1 MKNHLKIIAAV
12 TLVALMVVAGW
23 LRLTAVTAAP
33 MADFVGLNGAACV
46 YATIGEAIAAAADG
60 DTIHLSPKTYN
71 ETLGILDKDLHFTA
85 ATADCATAT
94 PEANH
99 DDYIIDG
106 GGAAAFEGGLVH
118 IAPGR
123 TVTFTAIRLEKAQA
137 VRGGI
142 VYVAEGATAVFNR
155 GVVRDGFANDS
166 GGLIY
171 VAADASLF
179 IDNQFFSQGLTGSL
193 LREGA
198 AGNKGGALYLE
209 GYADLFDV
217 RVESGTASLGGGIG
231 IAGDGHLVLRQSSL
245 GIIFAG
251 INTAD
256 AGGGIHMT
264 GQARLEM
271 HRSSAIGRNKALLS
285 HGGGI
290 YADGNTAIDLYGQ
303 SVIFGNEAALLG
315 GGIFV
320 TNGASL
326 TLHDQSQVG
335 YTSLGNGNKAMHGGG
350 IYALGAQQVTL
361 TANARIRHNQATNSG
376 GGILLAGD
384 SPLHITGGLIHGN
397 QAGIWGGGLAVIE
410 GSAHLTNVQIS
421 ANQAQESGGGIYQ
434 HNAINNQLA
443 ITNSQIIS
451 NTAVQFGGGIGSLVP
466 VIWNDTNG
474 SSRLAGNHAGADGGG
489 VYYTGTGP
497 LHFIAQSANSQIVI
511 EDNSANG
518 NGGGIYNHQ
527 GALAMAGNVW
537 LQHNVAVGDGGG
549 VYKIDG
555 AVGIFA
561 LGLGGSPLI
570 RHNEALNG
578 RGGGF
583 YLNNVPN
590 AILYGATISENRAD
604 SDGGG
609 LFASNNSAVTSINS
623 RFHQNQASD
632 GGGLYLSNSNA
643 HITTHPSCVN
653 ATLPANRSCSELRG
667 NMSAG
672 EGGAI
677 GMEFASELIMENT
690 AVISNTSGMGGGI
703 YSSGLA
709 HIEIT
714 NSLLTHNVGKALY
727 VENNASLDL
736 VQTTFAANDWAVL
749 VTSAGATV
757 AQDNNIIWGNDTGV
771 QSAAVVPAGCSIS
784 QNGVWGTA
792 DDPLFQTTLRGD
804 YRLGSGS
811 PAVDACAIGVD
822 VDLDG
827 IPRPQGA
834 DYDMGA
840 FESGRPLFLFPAA
853 LAVPEGNA
861 GLTPAPFT
869 IFLSEPSAEEISV
882 TVTAVANTALEAVDF
897 APLNETV
904 IFPAGAVSQTVMLQ
918 IIGDLIYEGDE
929 QFELHLSDGQGAEL
943 TAVLSTITII
953 DDDPQPTLTVAD
965 ASAVEGDEG
974 STPMLFAVTL
984 SHPSAFTVT
993 VDFATGDAGDTAAPD
1008 VDYQATAGTVTI
1020 LPGQTTAVITV
1031 RVYGDEEEEEDE
1043 QFSLRLFNPQGA
1055 FLATPSATG
1064 TIIDDDG
1071 LSYLY
1076 LPIIIR

>member
-1 MKNHLKIIAAV
+1 MKSQLQALIV
-12 TLVALMVVAGW
+12 GVGFVLFVAAGW
-23 LRLTAVTAAP
+23 VGLTAVTAAP
-33 MADFVGLNGAACV
+33 MADFVGLNGADCA
-46 YATIGEAIAAAADG
+46 YATIGEAIADAADG

-71 ETLGILDKDLHFTA
+71 ETLGMLDRDLHFTA
-85 ATADCATAT
+85 ATADCTTAT
-94 PEANH
+94 PEAHH

-123 TVTFTAIRLEKAQA
+123 MVTFTAIRLEKAQA

-155 GVVRDGFANDS
+155 VEVRDGFANDS

-179 IDNQFFSQGLTGSL
+179 IQNPFFPGKGGSF
-193 LREGA
+193 LRTGA
-198 AGNKGGALYLE
+198 AGNAGGALYLE
-209 GYADLFDV
+209 GYADFFDT
-217 RVESGTASLGGGIG
+217 RQFSSTAPMGGGVAIV
-231 IAGDGHLVLRQSSL
+231 GDGHLVLRQNSRVG
-245 GIIFAG
+245 GILPKNSA
-251 INTAD
+251 N

-264 GQARLEM
+264 GQARLELFQG
-271 HRSSAIGRNKALLS
+271 SIIQRNEALVS

-290 YADGNTAIDLYGQ
+290 YADGNVTIDLYDN
-303 SVIFGNEAALLG
+303 SSIYGNQTNLLG
-315 GGIFV
+315 GGIFAA
-320 TNGASL
+320 NGASL
-326 TLHDQSQVG
+326 TLHDQSRVG
-335 YTSLGNGNKAMHGGG
+335 ASNPANYNGAMHGGG
-350 IYALGAQQVTL
+350 IYALAAQQVTL
-361 TANARIRHNQATNSG
+361 AGATVQGNQATGSG

-384 SPLHITGGLIHGN
+384 SPLTISGGLIHGN

-434 HNAINNQLA
+434 HNAINNRLV
-443 ITNSQIIS
+443 ITNSQVIS

-489 VYYTGTGP
+489 VYYTGTGL

-511 EDNSANG
+511 EGNSANG

-527 GALAMAGNVW
+527 GALAMVGNVW
-537 LQHNVAVGDGGG
+537 LQHNVAVGGGGG

-555 AVGIFA
+555 AVSIFA
-561 LGLGGSPLI
+561 LGLGRSPLI

-583 YLNNVPN
+583 YLNNVPD

-609 LFASNNSAVTSINS
+609 LFANNNSAVTSINS

-632 GGGLYLSNSNA
+632 GGGLFLSNSNA
-643 HITTHPSCVN
+643 HITTHPSCAN
-653 ATLPANRSCSELRG
+653 ATLPANHYCSELRG
-667 NMSAG
+667 NVSAG

-677 GMEFASELIMENT
+677 GMEFASELILEYT
-690 AVISNTSGMGGGI
+690 AVISNTSSMGGGI

-714 NSLLTHNVGKALY
+714 NSLLAHNVGKALY

-736 VQTTFAANDWAVL
+736 VQTTFAANDWAVH

-757 AQDNNIIWGNDTGV
+757 AQANNIFWGNDTGV
-771 QSAAVVPAGCSIS
+771 QSAVAVPAGCSIS

-811 PAVDACAIGVD
+811 PAIDACAIGVD

-840 FESGRPLFLFPAA
+840 FESGRPLFLFPAT
-853 LAVPEGNA
+853 LTVTEGDA
-861 GLTPAPFT
+861 GFNESPFVVW
-869 IFLSEPSAEEISV
+869 LSEPGVEEAVV
-882 TVTAVANTALEAVDF
+882 TVTTVPGTAQANVDF
-897 APLNETV
+897 VPFTETFV
-904 IFPAGAVSQTVMLQ
+904 FPAGTISQTILLQ
-918 IIGDLIYEGDE
+918 VVGDLIYEGDE
-929 QFELHLSDGQGAEL
+929 TFELHLSDAQGAEL
-943 TAVLSTITII
+943 TTGLATITIA
-953 DDDPQPTLTVAD
+953 DDDPLPTLSVAD
-965 ASAVEGDEG
+965 TAVVEGDEDT
-974 STPMLFAVTL
+974 TPMLFAVTL
-984 SHPSAFTVT
+984 SNPSAFPVS
-993 VDFATGDAGDTAAPD
+993 VDFATGDAGDTATPD
-1008 VDYQATAGTVTI
+1008 VDYQASSGTVTI
-1020 LPGQTTAVITV
+1020 LAGQTTAVITI
-1031 RVYGDEEEEEDE
+1031 RVYGDELEEEDE
-1043 QFSLRLFNPQGA
+1043 QFTLRLFNPQGA
-1055 FLATPSATG
+1055 MLANTQATG

-1071 LSYLY
+1071 LRQIF
-1076 LPIIIR
+1076 LPVIIR

>member
-1 MKNHLKIIAAV
+1 L
-12 TLVALMVVAGW
+12 
-23 LRLTAVTAAP
+23 
-33 MADFVGLNGAACV
+33 ADFVGLNGAACA
-46 YATIGEAIAAAADG
+46 YATIGEAIADAADG

-71 ETLGILDKDLHFTA
+71 ETLGMLDRDLHFTA

-94 PEANH
+94 PDASY

-118 IAPGR
+118 VAPGR
-123 TVTFTAIRLEKAQA
+123 TVTFTAITLENAQA

-142 VYVAEGATAVFNR
+142 VYVAEGAITILNR
-155 GVVRDGFANDS
+155 VRVRSGFANDS

-171 VAADASLF
+171 VTEGASLF
-179 IDNQFFSQGLTGSL
+179 LENQFFPEKLGSFL
-193 LREGA
+193 DGGT
-198 AGNKGGALYLE
+198 AGNTGGALYLE
-209 GYADLFDV
+209 GDANFFNGRV
-217 RVESGTASLGGGIG
+217 RSSTAPLGGGV
-231 IAGDGHLVLRQSSL
+231 AVSANGHLILRQSFVGS
-245 GIIFAG
+245 GFVPNKA
-251 INTAD
+251 N

-264 GQARLEM
+264 GLARLEM
-271 HRSSAIGRNKALLS
+271 FQGSGIVFNEALVS

-290 YADGNTAIDLYGQ
+290 YAEGNVAIDLYDSG
-303 SVIFGNEAALLG
+303 VYGNDAALLG
-315 GGIFV
+315 GGVFA
-320 TNGASL
+320 TNGARL

-335 YTSLGNGNKAMHGGG
+335 SSSPTNYNSAMHGGG
-350 IYALGAQQVTL
+350 IYALAAQQVTL
-361 TANARIRHNQATNSG
+361 AGATVQGNQATNSG
-376 GGILLAGD
+376 GGILLAGG

-410 GSAHLTNVQIS
+410 GKAYLTDVQIS
-421 ANQAQESGGGIYQ
+421 ANQAQERGGGIYQ
-434 HNAINNQLA
+434 HNAINNQLV

-451 NTAVQFGGGIGSLVP
+451 NTAVQFGGGISIDSLLS

-489 VYYTGTGP
+489 VHYTGTGL
-497 LHFIAQSANSQIVI
+497 LHFIAQPANSQIVI
-511 EDNSANG
+511 EGNSANG
-518 NGGGIYNHQ
+518 NGGGIYSHQ
-527 GALAMAGNVW
+527 GALAMSGNVW

-549 VYKIDG
+549 VYKSNG
-555 AVGIFA
+555 AVGVFP

-583 YLNNVPN
+583 YLNNVFSASLHN
-590 AILYGATISENRAD
+590 ATISENRAD

-609 LFASNNSAVTSINS
+609 LFASNNSAVTSTNS

-632 GGGLYLSNSNA
+632 GGGLFLSNSKA
-643 HITTHPSCVN
+643 HITTHPSCAN
-653 ATLPANRSCSELRG
+653 ATLPANQYCSELRG
-667 NMSAG
+667 NVSAG

-677 GMEFASELIMENT
+677 GMEFASELILEYT
-690 AVISNTSGMGGGI
+690 AVISNAAAMGGGI

-714 NSLLTHNVGKALY
+714 NSLLTHNSGAALHMA
-727 VENNASLDL
+727 NTASLDL

-757 AQDNNIIWGNDTGV
+757 AQDNNIIWGNGFGV
-771 QSAAVVPAGCSIS
+771 QSAVAVPTGCSIS

-811 PAVDACAIGVD
+811 PAIDACAVGADID
-822 VDLDG
+822 MDG

-853 LAVPEGNA
+853 LAVPEGDAN
-861 GLTPAPFT
+861 LTPAPFT
-869 IFLSEPSAEEISV
+869 IFLSEPSAEEVSV
-882 TVTAVANTALEAVDF
+882 TVTAVAGTALEAVDF

-904 IFPAGAVSQTVMLQ
+904 IFPASAVSQTVMLQ

-929 QFELHLSDGQGAEL
+929 QFKLDLSDGQGAEL
-943 TAVLSTITII
+943 TAVLVAITII
-953 DDDPQPTLTVAD
+953 DDDPQPTLTVAG
-965 ASAVEGDEG
+965 ASAVEGDED

-993 VDFATGDAGDTAAPD
+993 VDFATGDAGDTAVPD
-1008 VDYQATAGTVTI
+1008 VDYQATAGTLTV
-1020 LPGQTTAVITV
+1020 LPGQTTAVVTV
-1031 RVYGDEEEEEDE
+1031 RIYGDELEEEDE
-1043 QFSLRLFNPQGA
+1043 QFTLRLFNPQGA
-1055 FLATPSATG
+1055 MLANTQATG

-1071 LSYLY
+1071 LRQIF
-1076 LPIIIR
+1076 LPVIIR

>member
-1 MKNHLKIIAAV
+1 MKSQLQALIVGIGFV
-12 TLVALMVVAGW
+12 LFVAAGW
-23 LRLTAVTAAP
+23 VGLTAVTAAP
-33 MADFVGLNGAACV
+33 MADFVGLNGAACA
-46 YATIGEAIAAAADG
+46 YATIAEAIAAATDG

-71 ETLGILDKDLHFTA
+71 ETLGTLDKELHFTA
-85 ATADCATAT
+85 ATADCTTAT
-94 PEANH
+94 PEAHH
-99 DDYIIDG
+99 DNYIIDG

-123 TVTFTAIRLEKAQA
+123 TVTFTAIRLAKAQA

-155 GVVRDGFANDS
+155 VEVRDGFANDS

-171 VAADASLF
+171 VATDASLLIQNPLF
-179 IDNQFFSQGLTGSL
+179 PNEWGST
-193 LREGA
+193 LRAGA
-198 AGNKGGALYLE
+198 AGNAGGGLYLE
-209 GYADLFDV
+209 GYADLFDT
-217 RVESGTASLGGGIG
+217 RLFSSKAPLGGGVAIV
-231 IAGDGHLVLRQSSL
+231 GDGHLVLRQDSRVG
-245 GIIFAG
+245 GILPKNSA
-251 INTAD
+251 N
-256 AGGGIHMT
+256 AGGGIHMA
-264 GQARLEM
+264 GQARLELLQN
-271 HRSSAIGRNKALLS
+271 SIIDRNEALVS

-290 YADGNTAIDLYGQ
+290 YADGDVTIELYDN
-303 SVIFGNEAALLG
+303 SSIFGNQANLLG
-315 GGIFV
+315 GGIYAA
-320 TNGASL
+320 NGASL
-326 TLHDQSQVG
+326 ALHDQSWVG
-335 YTSLGNGNKAMHGGG
+335 SSNPANYNGAMHGGG
-350 IYALGAQQVTL
+350 IYARAAQQVTL
-361 TANARIRHNQATNSG
+361 AGATVQGNQATGWG
-376 GGILLAGD
+376 GGILLAGG
-384 SPLHITGGLIHGN
+384 SPLHITGGLIRGN

-410 GSAHLTNVQIS
+410 GRAYLTDVQIS
-421 ANQAQESGGGIYQ
+421 ANQAQEHGGGIYQ
-434 HNAINNQLA
+434 HNDINNRLV

-451 NTAVQFGGGIGSLVP
+451 NTGVQFGGGIGSLVP

-489 VYYTGTGP
+489 VYYTGTGA
-497 LHFIAQSANSQIVI
+497 LQLIAQSTNSQIVI
-511 EDNSANG
+511 EGNSANG
-518 NGGGIYNHQ
+518 NGGGIYNHN
-527 GALAMAGNVW
+527 GSLNMVGNVW

-549 VYKIDG
+549 VYKSDG
-555 AVGIFA
+555 AVGVFA
-561 LGLGGSPLI
+561 LGLGRSPLI

-583 YLNNVPN
+583 YFNNVPN
-590 AILYGATISENRAD
+590 AMLYGATISENRAD

-609 LFASNNSAVTSINS
+609 LFASNNSAVTTINS
-623 RFHQNQASD
+623 RFHQNQADD

-643 HITTHPSCVN
+643 HITTHPSCAN
-653 ATLPANRSCSELRG
+653 ATLPANHYCSELRG
-667 NMSAG
+667 NVSAG
-672 EGGAI
+672 GGGAI
-677 GMEFASELIMENT
+677 GMELASELIVEYT
-690 AVISNTSGMGGGI
+690 AVISNASGLGGGI
-703 YSSGLA
+703 YSTGLA

-714 NSLLTHNVGKALY
+714 NSLLAHNVGKALH
-727 VENNASLDL
+727 VANNASLDL
-736 VQTTFAANDWAVL
+736 VQNTFTANDWAVH
-749 VTSAGATV
+749 VTSAGAMV
-757 AQDNNIIWGNDTGV
+757 AQANNIFWSNGTGV

-784 QNGVWGTA
+784 QDGVWGTA

-811 PAVDACAIGVD
+811 PAIDACAVGAE

-834 DYDMGA
+834 NYDMGA

-869 IFLSEPSAEEISV
+869 IFLSEPSAEVVSV

-904 IFPAGAVSQTVMLQ
+904 TFPAGAISQTVMLQ

-943 TAVLSTITII
+943 TAVLATITIT

-965 ASAVEGDEG
+965 TSAVEGDEE

-993 VDFATGDAGDTAAPD
+993 VEFATGGIGDTAAPD
-1008 VDYQATAGTVTI
+1008 VDYQASSGAVTI
-1020 LPGQTTAVITV
+1020 PAGQTTAVITI
-1031 RVYGDEEEEEDE
+1031 RIYGDKEQEDNE
-1043 QFSLRLFNPQGA
+1043 QFTLRLFNPQGA

-1064 TIIDDDG
+1064 TIVDDDG
-1071 LSYLY
+1071 PQQIY
-1076 LPIIIR
+1076 LPIIMR